1 MPVVLEMFLSLKV
14 LVVLLYIYLI
24 SAFIVVFGFKWRKIT
39 RRKDVK
45 FRASLMLGT
54 FVFLCQS
61 IGLMAQ
67 SIMYLFFRINQVEM
81 TFPVVLLMVVIA
93 MVICDVIYVFI
104 SNYLWDRL
112 VISSRD
118 ALKLSIASMMLIT
131 PWYFILELIQ

>member
-14 LVVLLYIYLI
+14 LLILLYIYAI
-24 SAFIVVFGFKWRKIT
+24 SAAVVVVGFKWRKIL

-67 SIMYLFFRINQVEM
+67 SIMYLFLRINQVEM
-81 TFPVVLLMVVIA
+81 TFVVVLMMVLAA
-93 MVICDVIYVFI
+93 MIICNVIYVFI

-112 VISSRD
+112 VISTQD
-118 ALKLSIASMMLIT
+118 ALKLSLTSMFFIT
-131 PWYFILELIQ
+131 PWYFILELLQ